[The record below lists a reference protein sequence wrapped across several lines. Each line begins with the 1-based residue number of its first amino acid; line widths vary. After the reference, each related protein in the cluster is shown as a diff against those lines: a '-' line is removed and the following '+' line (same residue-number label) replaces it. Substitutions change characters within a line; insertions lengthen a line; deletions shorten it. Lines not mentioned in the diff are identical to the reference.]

1 MSELLIKGWQSEL
14 VEGEM
19 ADISR
24 ITAEITDDEGDAIL
38 SDGIDFST
46 WEKLG
51 KPVTLQHEH
60 DAAALVGKCIWYKES
75 SNPKGWVAKTKYKD
89 EFFPLAKE
97 LKGKSI
103 CAVVNKSRAATPADK
118 EKYGERCRRVIESC
132 SVREYSICLLPVN
145 PACTQLALSKGLKLS
160 KESLAL
166 LGYQQEDA
174 KVKVEKARTIVRG
187 LDFASIAKAAVDKAL
202 GRIV

>member
-1 MSELLIKGWQSEL
+1 MDNIIIKGYATEL

-19 ADISR
+19 ADVSR
-24 ITAEITDDEGDAIL
+24 ITAEILDDEGDVIL

-60 DAAALVGKCIWYKES
+60 EAAALVGKCLWYKDS
-75 SNPKGWVAKTKYKD
+75 KNPKGYIAKTRYKE
-89 EFFPLAKE
+89 EFFPLVKE

-103 CAVVNKSRAATPADK
+103 YAVVDKAREATADDK
-118 EKYGERCRRVIESC
+118 IKFGERCRRVIEKSSIREF
-132 SVREYSICLLPVN
+132 SVCLIPVN

-160 KESLAL
+160 QDSLDL
-166 LGYQQEDA
+166 LGYKKPEFN
-174 KVKVEKARTIVRG
+174 V
-187 LDFASIAKAAVDKAL
+187 LAKATSIVSALNYDAIAQRAL
-202 GRIV
+202 GRILGTDV